1 MWSSWFFVVRGWV
14 VGNAGVSLGAWI
26 LDIINMSNICIA
38 CVSLQHFKHTIS
50 AAIQTLLFAYPT
62 ILSPPPSSNFLLSK
76 RMSILF
82 STHPTPNS
90 QIQQVSCI
98 SSSILPQPALW
109 SHSFDEWGGDI
120 TWPESESLLWEV
132 LEKVSS
138 LLNKQTNKKGPDDKV
153 TSWNLETAYP
163 DVISET
169 TKYLLLSRRGNGIKL
184 KPLLGMAER
193 ADEIKLY
200 PL

>member
-1 MWSSWFFVVRGWV
+1 MWSSWFFVQAIPVVRGWV

-38 CVSLQHFKHTIS
+38 CVSLQHHFKHTIS

-62 ILSPPPSSNFLLSK
+62 ILFPPPSSNFLLSK

-98 SSSILPQPALW
+98 SSSILLQPALW
-109 SHSFDEWGGDI
+109 SHSFDEWAGDI

-138 LLNKQTNKKGPDDKV
+138 LLHKQTKKGPM
-153 TSWNLETAYP
+153 T
-163 DVISET
+163 
-169 TKYLLLSRRGNGIKL
+169 R
-184 KPLLGMAER
+184 
-193 ADEIKLY
+193 
-200 PL
+200 